1 MALVTICP
9 DCGTAFRVNAA
20 QLQAHSGD
28 VRCGHCQRIFNGFTT
43 LITVSEAALE
53 HPAEFQPHPVNEPE
67 ASEKDRVIIDL
78 SNEASAEATMHWGS
92 DASESS
98 GQLFDEASSDHQ
110 PWGWWAVANAFALLL
125 LIGQIAYSHRTEL
138 TILMPEWRPHLERYC
153 ALMGCEVPYPQSIK
167 QLGIETSDLEK
178 NLSRQPEVTS
188 VSAVIRNYAPFPQ
201 ALPALQLVLLD
212 AQDQIIASRIF
223 TAQDY
228 FPEPDTAPQ
237 FIEPQHEIEIRLDFD
252 SSELQAL
259 GYRLHLLYP

>member
-20 QLQAHSGD
+20 QLQAHRGD
-28 VRCGHCQRIFNGFTT
+28 VRCGQCQRIFNGFAT
-43 LITVSEAALE
+43 LITINEAVLE
-53 HPAEFQPHPVNEPE
+53 QSAEFQPHQENEPGVP
-67 ASEKDRVIIDL
+67 EKDHAVADH
-78 SNEASAEATMHWGS
+78 SNEVKDEATTAWS
-92 DASESS
+92 STASESS
-98 GQLFDEASSDHQ
+98 SQLFDEAPSISQ
-110 PWGWWAVANAFALLL
+110 PWGWWAVANVFALLL
-125 LIGQIAYSHRTEL
+125 LITQIAYSYRTEL
-138 TILMPEWRPHLERYC
+138 TILMPEWRPYLERYC
-153 ALMGCEVPYPQSIK
+153 ALMGCEVPYPQAIK

-212 AQDQIIASRIF
+212 AHDQIIASRIF

-228 FPEPDTAPQ
+228 FPEHDNAPQ
-237 FIEPQHEIEIRLDFD
+237 FIEPRQEIEIRLDFD

>member
-28 VRCGHCQRIFNGFTT
+28 VRCGQCQRIFNGFAT
-43 LITVSEAALE
+43 LITIDESVLE
-53 HPAEFQPHPVNEPE
+53 HSAECQPQQENEPLP
-67 ASEKDRVIIDL
+67 SEKDPAITDHSNEFNKGSTIID
-78 SNEASAEATMHWGS
+78 GS
-92 DASESS
+92 VAAESS
-98 GQLFDEASSDHQ
+98 GQLFDQASSNRQ
-110 PWGWWAVANAFALLL
+110 PWGWWAVANGFALLL
-125 LIGQIAYSHRTEL
+125 LIAQMAYSYRTEL
-138 TILMPEWRPHLERYC
+138 TILVPESRPHWERYC

-188 VSAVIRNYAPFPQ
+188 VSAVIRNYARFPQ

-212 AQDQIIASRIF
+212 AQDHIIASRIF
-223 TAQDY
+223 TPQDY
-228 FPEPDTAPQ
+228 FPESDTAPQ
-237 FIEPQHEIEIRLDFD
+237 FIEPQQEIEIRLDFD
-252 SSELQAL
+252 SSELNAL